1 MTSAWH
7 TSALSPSPQAAA
19 CSSLNIA
26 ERGPGHLWHGKQGH
40 SKVPSTQVPNTPSGP
55 RCPPPGGS
63 RPYQACP
70 ELRSSPRGWP
80 RGGQRDLGQGCA
92 WGIST
97 TPSCKGFRA
106 LQAVKT
112 SVVLLWSTSS
122 WCQRGAGFLQTIQP
136 FRPNL
141 SLNPLA
147 HEPAFIGFPHARSFP
162 FPRWAESA
170 DNPTGIS
177 PGLTA
182 PRRTSC
188 CCHLHPA
195 AAPMKLV
202 LPQLTACRAQTRRP
216 RRKLGTQR
224 ARRVP
229 GDLKPSLITDK
240 PPGILTRHCW
250 RDASQLPAGF
260 SPPSETKGQPRVVPA
275 GDKAVGDKVSG
286 QQQARE
292 GRGEPPPS
300 PLSPNSPSS
309 PLCLAAEEQWSA
321 GPWVY
326 PRLITWPCHRSQFL
340 CQ

>member
-1 MTSAWH
+1 MT
-7 TSALSPSPQAAA
+7 
-19 CSSLNIA
+19 
-26 ERGPGHLWHGKQGH
+26 PGIYGTGGK
-40 SKVPSTQVPNTPSGP
+40 VTARCPAP
-55 RCPPPGGS
+55 RCPTLPRDPAVPPPGGS
-63 RPYQACP
+63 HPYQVCL
-70 ELRSSPRGWP
+70 ELGSSPRGSP
-80 RGGQRDLGQGCA
+80 RGGQRDLGQCCA

-97 TPSCKGFRA
+97 TPSCKGFRG

-112 SVVLLWSTSS
+112 SEVLLWSTSS

-147 HEPAFIGFPHARSFP
+147 HEPVFIGFPHARSFP
-162 FPRWAESA
+162 FPRWAEST

-182 PRRTSC
+182 PPRRASC

-195 AAPMKLV
+195 AAPTKLV
-202 LPQLTACRAQTRRP
+202 LPQLTARRAQTRRP

-224 ARRVP
+224 AGRVP

-250 RDASQLPAGF
+250 RDASQSRLVSHLLLRPKG
-260 SPPSETKGQPRVVPA
+260 SPVPGA
-275 GDKAVGDKVSG
+275 VPTGDKAAGDKVSG

-326 PRLITWPCHRSQFL
+326 PRLITWPCRRSQFL